1 MEIDPSQAGA
11 KTTYQGRIHYFC
23 CAECLAKFE
32 RDPAK
37 AVAGPAKP
45 FALKKKTVPDVAS
58 AGTIYT
64 CPMHPEIRQVGPG
77 TCPKCGMALEPE
89 LATLEEDT
97 TELRDMN
104 RRFWWSVGF
113 SVPLVFVSMGGV
125 PAALH
130 DRVST
135 DVWNG
140 LELLLATPVVLWAGW
155 PLLVRGWQS
164 LVNRSLN
171 MFTLIALGVLA
182 AFGFSVALM
191 VFPGLVPHRT
201 LDHLGGHMGGAS
213 GTYFE
218 SAAVIICFVLLGQVL
233 ELRARSRTGDAL
245 RSLLG
250 LSPKT
255 AFRVQ
260 ENGKEIE
267 IALDAVKP
275 GMTLRIKPGERIPV
289 DGVVLQG
296 RSSVNESML
305 TGEPIAVEKEKGA
318 RVSAGTLNQTGSF
331 EMTAEKVG
339 AETLLARIVTL
350 VASAQRSRAP
360 IQRLA
365 DRMASYFV
373 PIVLGSAISAALGW
387 WFLGPEPHAAF
398 ALLNGVAV
406 LIIACPCALGLA
418 TPVSIMVAS
427 GKGAT
432 AGILFKSAEAIEK
445 LQGARVLVLDKTG
458 TLTLGKPS
466 LVQVEPVGSLSE
478 KAVLSLAVGLEAVSE
493 HPLAKAFQAESE
505 ARGVAAEKIDEFRSR
520 PGLGLVGAS
529 KGMSLNLGNLKLMAD
544 LGIEVPSPVEARAS
558 TLRKLGQTV
567 VYFAADGKLQ
577 AIFGISDPVRP
588 EAAAVLKA
596 LRARGIRTVI
606 LTGDSLVTAQAVAHQ
621 LGIEE
626 VVAGVLPEGKL
637 EEIKRLQ
644 SSGLRVA
651 MAGDGINDAPALAR
665 ADIGIAMGTGSDVA
679 LETADVTLVRGD
691 LRALVRAFELSDATI
706 RNIKQNL
713 FWAFVYNAVG
723 VPVAAGVLYAPFGIM
738 LSPMIAAAAMSF
750 SSVSVIANALRLNRV
765 KLS

>member
-1 MEIDPSQAGA
+1 MEIDSAQAGV
-11 KTTYQGRIHYFC
+11 KTDHQGRTYYFC
-23 CAECLAKFE
+23 CTECLKEFE

-37 AVAGPAKP
+37 AVANPAKP
-45 FALKKKTVPDVAS
+45 FRPKKITPESIPSGAM
-58 AGTIYT
+58 YT

-89 LATLEEDT
+89 LVTLEEDT
-97 TELRDMN
+97 TELRDMT
-104 RRFWWSVGF
+104 RRFWWSVAF

-125 PAALH
+125 PAAFH

-191 VFPGLVPHRT
+191 VFPSLVPHRA
-201 LDHLGGHMGGAS
+201 LDLLGGHMGDAS

-218 SAAVIICFVLLGQVL
+218 SAAVIISFVLLGQVL

-245 RSLLG
+245 RALLE

-255 AFRVQ
+255 AFQVL
-260 ENGKEIE
+260 ESGKEIE

-296 RSSVNESML
+296 RSSVDESML

-318 RVSAGTLNQTGSF
+318 HVSAGTLNQTGSF
-331 EMTAEKVG
+331 EMRAEKVG

-365 DRMASYFV
+365 DRMAGYFV
-373 PIVLGSAISAALGW
+373 PIVLGIAISAALGW

-445 LQGARVLVLDKTG
+445 LQGTHVLVLDKTG

-478 KAVLSLAVGLEAVSE
+478 KEVLALAVGLESASE

-505 ARGVAAEKIDEFRSR
+505 ARGVVAEKIDEFRSR
-520 PGLGLVGAS
+520 SGFGLVGAT
-529 KGMSLNLGNLKLMAD
+529 KGMTLSLGNLKLMVD
-544 LGIEVPSPVEARAS
+544 LAIEVPPPVEARAS
-558 TLRKLGQTV
+558 TLRKKGQTV
-567 VYFAADGKLQ
+567 VYLAADGKLQ
-577 AIFGISDPVRP
+577 AIFGIADPIRP
-588 EAAAVLKA
+588 EASGVLKV
-596 LRARGIRTVI
+596 LRARGIRTVL
-606 LTGDSLVTAQAVAHQ
+606 LTGDSLVTAQAVAHV

-637 EEIKRLQ
+637 KEIKRLQ

-651 MAGDGINDAPALAR
+651 MAGDGINDAPALAQ

-691 LRALVRAFELSDATI
+691 LRALVRAFELSDATL

-713 FWAFVYNAVG
+713 FWAFVYNSLG
-723 VPVAAGVLYAPFGIM
+723 VPIAAGVLYAPFGIM
-738 LSPMIAAAAMSF
+738 LSPMIAAAAMAF